1 MPKVIIIGPAH
12 PLRGGLALFNE
23 RLAKAFQELN
33 WECKIYTFSL
43 QYPKIL
49 FPGKTQFSNETAPPD
64 LEIKV
69 SINSINPV
77 NWIVQGLK
85 IKNENADLVICR
97 YWLPFMSPCF
107 STLIWLIKKNKKSKT
122 ICIVDNLIP
131 HEKRTGDA
139 ILTALFINK
148 PDAFV
153 CMSETVQQDLLKLKP
168 DVNQM
173 LIDHP
178 VPDSLGPA
186 IPMTQAR
193 KHLGL
198 PGDKKLVLFFG
209 FIRAYKGLDLAIRA
223 MHKLYSLN
231 PDIHLVVAGE
241 FYEDESRYKELIE
254 ELQLHEQI
262 HLFNHFIDDSEV
274 KYYFSACD
282 LVVQPYRSATQS
294 GVTPLAYFFEKPSLV
309 TRVGSLA
316 RLVPDG
322 LAGFVCE
329 PEPDSIASGIL
340 KTIAQDQKKFKA
352 YLGIEKLKYNWE
364 AFTTKLIRMVGL
376 HPD

>member
-23 RLAKAFQELN
+23 RLAKAFQELQ

-43 QYPKIL
+43 QYPKLL
-49 FPGKTQFSNETAPPD
+49 FPGKTQFSKEPPPEN
-64 LEIKV
+64 LEIERT
-69 SINSINPV
+69 INSINPI

-107 STLIWLIKKNKKSKT
+107 STLLWMIKKNNKSKT

-131 HEKRTGDA
+131 HEKRLGDS
-139 ILTALFINK
+139 ILTSLFINQ

-168 DVNQM
+168 AVNHI

-178 VPDSLGPA
+178 VPDSLGPGL
-186 IPMTQAR
+186 PMNDAR
-193 KHLGL
+193 QHLGL
-198 PGDKKLVLFFG
+198 PEDKKIILFFG
-209 FIRAYKGLDLAIRA
+209 FIRYYKGLDLALQALHILKTG
-223 MHKLYSLN
+223 H
-231 PDIHLVVAGE
+231 PEIHLVVAGE
-241 FYEDESRYKELIE
+241 FYDDEERYKEMIDQYK
-254 ELQLHEQI
+254 LQERI
-262 HLFNHFIDDSEV
+262 HLFNHFIDDSQV

-282 LVVQPYRSATQS
+282 LVIQPYRSATQS
-294 GVTPLAYFFEKPSLV
+294 GVTPLAYYYEKPSLV

-316 RLVPDG
+316 RMVPEG
-322 LAGFVCE
+322 LAGCVCE
-329 PEPDSIASGIL
+329 PDPDSIAHGIL
-340 KTIAQDQKKFKA
+340 KTLNQDQKKFET
-352 YLGIEKLKYNWE
+352 YLHIEKMKYNWE
-364 AFTTKLIRMVGL
+364 AFTTRLIQMAGL
-376 HPD
+376 